1 MNDKTTSLSSLQ
13 RVVSTFCEDRDWG
26 QYHNPKD
33 LAIMI
38 TTEAAE
44 LLSIF
49 RYKDEADIEKI
60 FVNKKEAVEDELADI
75 LFGLLR
81 FAELNNIDLSQSLES
96 KIGKVNQSEL
106 RSWENSLLHMYMTL
120 DSPDIP
126 NDAGVAIEFNIPN
139 TSKRVDFII
148 SGKDDA
154 GKSNLVIVELKQ
166 WETATVVENK
176 DGIIKTYLGGGIRET
191 THPSYQAWT
200 YASYIGDYNEEI
212 YSNDTQLAPCSFL
225 HNYKEENRAALMDET
240 YSYYI
245 KQAPVFIKGERNKLT
260 EFIKK
265 HVKYGDHREGIYRL
279 ENGKIKPSK
288 SLQDALSSML
298 EGNEEFLMLDE
309 QKVVYETALD
319 MAMKSYKDHKKRVLI
334 IEGGPGTGKSVVAI
348 NLLVK
353 LTGRDMVCQYI
364 TKNSAHRLNRK
375 SGMFK
380 NLGENQIKEII
391 HSSKFSIFFIDEH
404 QQVHIDDYGNVA
416 DIIKFSKAYNGEY
429 EKMELL
435 SQFRCSGSDGYIAWL
450 DHVLEIRETANFD
463 GFDDKYDF
471 QIMDSPQAIYETI
484 RDRNHNNKARM
495 LAGYCW
501 GWDSK
506 KRNDTSHGDIEI
518 DDFKMSWN
526 LDNTSTWAIDPE
538 SVNEIGC
545 IHTSQGLEFEYA
557 GVIIGEDLRYVNGEI
572 ITDFTK
578 RAVTDRS
585 LFGIKKR
592 FKENPEDALA
602 LADGIIKNTYRTLM
616 SRGQKGCYVYCVD
629 KGLGEYLKERL
640 RVMKQ
645 EGMYEGVGSGNMVL
659 T

>member
-1 MNDKTTSLSSLQ
+1 MLI
-13 RVVSTFCEDRDWG
+13 
-26 QYHNPKD
+26 YHNTKEGFIGD
-33 LAIMI
+33 VKG
-38 TTEAAE
+38 E
-44 LLSIF
+44 LLVDTIRES
-49 RYKDEADIEKI
+49 YT
-60 FVNKKEAVEDELADI
+60 
-75 LFGLLR
+75 
-81 FAELNNIDLSQSLES
+81 S

-265 HVKYGDHREGIYRL
+265 HVKYGDNKEGIYRL

-298 EGNEEFLMLDE
+298 KGNQEFLMLDE

-319 MAMKSYKDHKKRVLI
+319 MAIKSYKDHKKRVLI

-353 LTGRDMVCQYI
+353 LTARDMVCQYI
-364 TKNSAHRLNRK
+364 TKNSAPRNVYATKLSGAMKKGRINNLFKGSGAYTETEKNEFDALIVDEVHRLNRK

-416 DIIKFSKAYNGEY
+416 DIIKFSKDYNGTY
-429 EKMELL
+429 EKMALL

-450 DHVLEIRETANFD
+450 DHVLEIRETANYD
-463 GFDDKYDF
+463 GFDEEYDF
-471 QIMDSPQAIYETI
+471 QIMDSPQEVYETI
-484 RDRNHNNKARM
+484 RDRNDNNKARM

-506 KRNDTSHGDIEI
+506 KETI
-518 DDFKMSWN
+518 
-526 LDNTSTWAIDPE
+526 
-538 SVNEIGC
+538 
-545 IHTSQGLEFEYA
+545 
-557 GVIIGEDLRYVNGEI
+557 
-572 ITDFTK
+572 
-578 RAVTDRS
+578 RAM
-585 LFGIKKR
+585 GI
-592 FKENPEDALA
+592 
-602 LADGIIKNTYRTLM
+602 
-616 SRGQKGCYVYCVD
+616 
-629 KGLGEYLKERL
+629 LK
-640 RVMKQ
+640 
-645 EGMYEGVGSGNMVL
+645 
-659 T
+659 